1 MTSTI
6 AHTVYPARTNP
17 TVTHYH
23 TAHVDGIDIFY
34 REAGPGDATTVVLL
48 HGFPS
53 SSRMFRTLIP
63 QLADTYH
70 VIAPAY
76 PAFGHSAMPHRQRFT
91 YSFPPFT
98 QLIDAL
104 LTHLPVHRSP
114 PLPPPFLPPPALT
127 TPRPP

>member
-53 SSRMFRTLIP
+53 SSRMFRNLIP
-63 QLADTYH
+63 QLADAYH
-70 VIAPAY
+70 VISPAY
-76 PAFGHSAMPHRQRFT
+76 PAFGHSGTPDRAQFT
-91 YSFPPFT
+91 YSFDHIAEITDELLGELNVRRF
-98 QLIDAL
+98 AL
-104 LTHLPVHRSP
+104 YVMDFGAPVGFRLTLK
-114 PLPPPFLPPPALT
+114 
-127 TPRPP
+127 